1 MSIQLNPSAE
11 LMANQ
16 AKLTASAHSGHMQ
29 PHLVSSRHYQ
39 SIPASMP
46 LVVGSSVV
54 VGSHA
59 PGSNPQSQ
67 LPAPGACKPCV
78 SMKVMLNGP
87 GTHQFIKDMLNGM
100 GTPSLAQQ
108 AIMVDQRST
117 THNKQGHL
125 AIAVHVN
132 HSFMGS
138 TAHAIISFLDT
149 VDRMM
154 VTSHMSANC
163 FTMFVSGDIS
173 LVITTLSQW
182 NQLSIIRW
190 HAWAMGGAVGAYE
203 GLMPCPSLSMTHQ
216 S

>member
-1 MSIQLNPSAE
+1 MSIQLNPSAKP
-11 LMANQ
+11 MANQ
-16 AKLTASAHSGHMQ
+16 AKLIASAHRGHMQ
-29 PHLVSSRHYQ
+29 PHLVGSRHYQ

-46 LVVGSSVV
+46 LVVCSSVV

-59 PGSNPQSQ
+59 PRSNPQSQ

-87 GTHQFIKDMLNGM
+87 GTHQFIKDMLNGPGTHQIIKDMISGM

-108 AIMVDQRST
+108 AMVDQRST

-163 FTMFVSGDIS
+163 FMVFISMGTFPYHNLVTMEPTQHHQMACMGHVWCSG
-173 LVITTLSQW
+173 
-182 NQLSIIRW
+182 SI
-190 HAWAMGGAVGAYE
+190 
-203 GLMPCPSLSMTHQ
+203 
-216 S
+216 